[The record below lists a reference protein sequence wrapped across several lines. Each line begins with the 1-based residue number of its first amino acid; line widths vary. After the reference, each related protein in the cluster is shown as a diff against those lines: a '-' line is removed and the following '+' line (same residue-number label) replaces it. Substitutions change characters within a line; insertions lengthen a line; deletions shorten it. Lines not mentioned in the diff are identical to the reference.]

1 MKVRTAGVV
10 GVSALALL
18 VGCSSE
24 TPKAS
29 GLVDGDTKH
38 TAAVKAVAAKTHK
51 TSKQEQK
58 YKKECTRRVKGKC
71 KATVKVPD
79 GFKTVT
85 VTVTDKPGKP
95 YKAAKYCVQLDNVNG
110 HKDDDDVWYNVS
122 GTTYTA
128 YKLKS
133 EGNEIKDMEYNHEG
147 C

>member
-29 GLVDGDTKH
+29 GLVDGDTKY
-38 TAAVKAVAAKTHK
+38 TAAVDAVAAKTHK
-51 TSKQEQK
+51 VSEQE
-58 YKKECTRRVKGKC
+58 KKTKRVCSGSGTKRRC
-71 KATVKVPD
+71 STVSD

-85 VTVTDKPGKP
+85 STVTDKPGKP